1 MNSDFDRIIEVV
13 QSSKRVLIASHV
25 DPDGDSIGSQLA
37 LGNWLKDSGKEVRII
52 NQGKIPKKYLFL
64 DLKRVI
70 ENVDD
75 ITDLNWD
82 ADLYFIL
89 ECSNLE
95 RMGKVKEL
103 ISEKAMIINI
113 DHHADNSKFGRFNYI
128 DAKAG
133 ALGEII
139 YQILTY
145 AGYRLNQESATQL
158 YAAILTDTGRFGF
171 SNTTDRTLRICSEL
185 VSLGANPKEVNNQI
199 YYSNS
204 ESALRLLGFSL
215 QNLETYEKGR
225 ISFMVIDQ
233 TNLKDFGVS
242 SEDLE
247 GFVDYS
253 LFLKGAEVGVL
264 FKQKSKELT
273 KVSLR
278 SQNSFDV
285 SSLARAFGG
294 GGHRN
299 AAGCSINQNLS
310 SSKELILKKIKEQ
323 L

>member
-1 MNSDFDRIIEVV
+1 MNSDFDRIIEAV
-13 QSSKRVLIASHV
+13 QSARRILISSHM

-37 LGNWLKDSGKEVRII
+37 LGDWLKYLGKEFRII
-52 NQGKIPKKYLFL
+52 NQGKIPKKYFFL
-64 DLKRVI
+64 DVKRAI
-70 ENVDD
+70 EDMD
-75 ITDLNWD
+75 EITDLTWD
-82 ADLYFIL
+82 VDLYFIL

-95 RMGKVKEL
+95 RIGKVKEL
-103 ISEKAMIINI
+103 ITERAMIINI
-113 DHHADNSKFGRFNYI
+113 DHHADNSNFGRLNYI
-128 DAKAG
+128 DAKAS

-139 YQILTY
+139 YRLLTH
-145 AGYRLNQESATQL
+145 AGYKLNKDVATQL
-158 YAAILTDTGRFGF
+158 YAAILSDTGRFSF
-171 SNTTDRTLRICSEL
+171 SNTTAQTLRICSEL
-185 VSLGANPKEVNNQI
+185 VSFGANPKEINNQI

-215 QNLETYEKGR
+215 QNLETYEKGK

-233 TNLKDFGVS
+233 TTLKDFGVS
-242 SEDLE
+242 SQDLE

-264 FKQKSKELT
+264 FKQKSKDLT

-278 SQNSFDV
+278 SQDSFDV
-285 SSLARAFGG
+285 SSLARLFGG

-299 AAGCSINQNLS
+299 AAGCSINQDLNS
-310 SSKELILKKIKEQ
+310 CKKLILKKIKEQ